1 MGDESS
7 SDGGE
12 QHDDRPEEAERG
24 EEDTVGEDA
33 TDRAVT
39 DGDATDGDATDED
52 ASERKSGR
60 RGTSGTEGDADEER
74 KQRQLDGVREDPAGK
89 NLTTD
94 HGIPLTDTEDSLKAG
109 QRGPTIMEDFH
120 FREKMTQFD
129 HERIPERVVH
139 ARGTGAHGYFEPY
152 ESPDLGEY
160 DDISELTKAG
170 LFQDPDTRTP
180 VFVRFSTVVGFRG
193 SADTV
198 RDVRGFATKFYT
210 EEGNWDL
217 VGNNMP
223 VFFIQDA
230 MEFPDLV
237 HAIKPEPDTGTPQ
250 AAAAHDTFWDFASL
264 KPETTHTLMWVLS
277 GRALPRAYRMMQGF
291 GVHTF
296 RLVNDAGEAT
306 FVKFHW
312 TPTLGTHQLVWDET
326 QTIAG
331 KNPDFNRADLYDV
344 IESGY
349 EPEYELG
356 VQIFGEAEAE
366 SFDFDVL
373 DPTKIVP
380 ETEVPVRPIG
390 RMVLNGTPD
399 NFFAEVEQVAF
410 HPGNVVSGID
420 VTNDPLLQGRLFSYQ
435 DTQINR
441 FNSAN
446 WDEIPINRPLAE
458 RHNNQ
463 RDGFMRHEIN
473 EGPVS
478 YKPNSIADDQPREAS
493 EEEGGYAHFAEAVS
507 GEKTRERSDSFDD
520 HFTQARLFWNSMADH
535 EQGNIVEAAC
545 FELGKVERMEIRE
558 RTVYELFNN
567 VDHEFAKRVAE
578 GIGVEPPAEP
588 GDLMPTHDRTDPSL
602 SMANR
607 TADTVETRKVAVLL
621 EDGYDH
627 EGFEAVRS
635 ELADQGARVDAV
647 STALGDR
654 ESEGGDAAAVDETY
668 ATTESVL
675 YDAVFVP
682 GGGPHAESLLERG
695 AAKHFVAEAF
705 THKKPIAALGE
716 GVDLLE
722 SIELPDVEIA
732 EDEGTVSDLGVATS
746 RGGDLDEFA
755 TAFVD
760 AIAAH
765 RHWERE
771 TEGVSA

>member
-1 MGDESS
+1 MRDEPST
-7 SDGGE
+7 DDGE
-12 QHDDRPEEAERG
+12 QHDDQPEGAERG
-24 EEDTVGEDA
+24 DEDA
-33 TDRAVT
+33 TDEN
-39 DGDATDGDATDED
+39 ATDGDA
-52 ASERKSGR
+52 SEQEAGR
-60 RGTSGTEGDADEER
+60 RGTSGTEGDVDEES
-74 KQRQLDGVREDPAGK
+74 KQRQLDGVREDPDGEK
-89 NLTTD
+89 LTTD
-94 HGIPLTDTEDSLKAG
+94 HGIPLINTEDSLKAG
-109 QRGPTIMEDFH
+109 QRGPTILDDFH

-152 ESPDLGEY
+152 ENPDLGEY

-170 LFQDPDTRTP
+170 LFQDPNTRTP
-180 VFVRFSTVVGFRG
+180 VFVRFSTVVGSRG

-198 RDVRGFATKFYT
+198 RDVRGFAAKFYT

-312 TPTLGTHQLVWDET
+312 TPKLGTHQLVWDET
-326 QTIAG
+326 QKIAG

-344 IESGY
+344 IDSGY

-356 VQIFGEAEAE
+356 VQIFSEAEAE

-441 FNSAN
+441 FNSVN

-473 EGPVS
+473 KGPVS
-478 YKPNSIADDQPREAS
+478 YKPNSISDDHPREAS

-507 GEKTRERSDSFDD
+507 GEKTRKRSDSFDD

-535 EQGNIVEAAC
+535 EQQNIVDAAH

-558 RTVYELFNN
+558 RMVYDIFNN

-588 GDLMPTHDRTDPSL
+588 GDRMPTHDRTDPSL

-607 TADTVETRKVAVLL
+607 TADTIETRTVAVLL

-627 EGFEAVRS
+627 DQFKAVRS

-647 STALGDR
+647 STALGER
-654 ESEGGDAAAVDETY
+654 ESEDGDAAASDETY

-682 GGGPHAESLLERG
+682 GGGRHAESLLEQG
-695 AAKHFVAEAF
+695 AASHFVAEAF

-722 SIELPDVEIA
+722 SIELPGVDIA
-732 EDEGTVSDLGVATS
+732 EDEGTVSDLGVVTS

-765 RHWERE
+765 RHWERDPE
-771 TEGVSA
+771 SVSA

>member
-1 MGDESS
+1 MGDETSTDEEELHDDHPDGATRGDEDTIEGATS
-7 SDGGE
+7 EEEGGQQTGSRTDGG
-12 QHDDRPEEAERG
+12 
-24 EEDTVGEDA
+24 
-33 TDRAVT
+33 
-39 DGDATDGDATDED
+39 TDE
-52 ASERKSGR
+52 AS
-60 RGTSGTEGDADEER
+60 
-74 KQRQLDGVREDPAGK
+74 KQRQLDEDREDSSGEK
-89 NLTTD
+89 LTTD

-109 QRGPTIMEDFH
+109 QRGPTIMDDFH

-152 ESPDLGEY
+152 EDPNLGKYE
-160 DDISELTKAG
+160 DISELTKAG
-170 LFQDPDTRTP
+170 LFQDPGTRTP

-217 VGNNMP
+217 VGNNIP

-237 HAIKPEPDTGTPQ
+237 HAIKPEPDTETPQ

-277 GRALPRAYRMMQGF
+277 GRAIPRSYRMMQGF

-296 RLVNDAGEAT
+296 RLVNDAGEST

-312 TPTLGTHQLVWDET
+312 TPTLGTHQLVWDEA
-326 QTIAG
+326 QKIAG
-331 KNPDFNRADLYDV
+331 KNPDFNRTDLYDV

-356 VQIFGEAEAE
+356 IQIFDEAEAA

-380 ETEVPVRPIG
+380 ETKVPVRPIG

-435 DTQINR
+435 DTQLNR

-458 RHNNQ
+458 SHNNQ

-473 EGPVS
+473 QGPVS
-478 YKPNSIADDQPREAS
+478 YKPNSIDDDHPQEVS
-493 EEEGGYAHFAEAVS
+493 EEEGGYSHFAEAVS
-507 GEKTRERSDSFDD
+507 GEKTRKRSDSFED
-520 HFTQARLFWNSMADH
+520 HFTQARLFWNSMTDH
-535 EQGNIVEAAC
+535 EQENIVAAAH
-545 FELGKVERMEIRE
+545 FELGKVERMQIRE
-558 RTVYELFNN
+558 RMVYDIFNN
-567 VDHEFAKRVAE
+567 VDHEFATRVAK
-578 GIGVEPPAEP
+578 GIGVEPPTEP

-602 SMANR
+602 SMDTR
-607 TADTVETRKVAVLL
+607 TANTIETRSIAVLL
-621 EDGYDH
+621 EDGFDH
-627 EGFEAVRS
+627 RQFDTIRS
-635 ELADQGARVDAV
+635 VLEDKGAYVDAV
-647 STALGDR
+647 SLSLGDR
-654 ESEGGDAAAVDETY
+654 KSEDSVSVASDETY
-668 ATTESVL
+668 DTTESVL

-682 GGGPHAESLLERG
+682 GGGQHVEVLLQQGVAR
-695 AAKHFVAEAF
+695 HFIAEAF

-722 SIELPDVEIA
+722 SVGFPSIDFA
-732 EDEGTVSDLGVATS
+732 DMDETNSDLGVVTS
-746 RGGDLDEFA
+746 RGGDLDTFK

-760 AIAAH
+760 AIRAH

-771 TEGVSA
+771 TEWVSA